1 LSYYFHMNSEH
12 LKIAFMLGIIRA
24 DKEAGITLTEHLH
37 ALEKKAFKMPWGMLA
52 APALGAGL
60 GAAISPGREEQGIA
74 MGALGGM
81 GAYAAGR
88 GLLRMPMAMGKALL
102 GARKAVPAAAGAAE
116 QVAAKAA
123 PAAAKAVGGAAASA
137 VPTAAQRAAAAAPT
151 VITPTPGGAAPA
163 SHAPAPGAKMSPWKA
178 GLMGAGAGAGAG
190 YLGSKAL
197 SPPQTTPEEQAMLD
211 QYRIQQQ
218 QQAQQQQMGSI

>member
-1 LSYYFHMNSEH
+1 MNTEH
-12 LKIAFMLGIIRA
+12 LKIAFMLGIIQA
-24 DKEAGITLTEHLH
+24 DKEAGITLTEHMR

-60 GAAISPGREEQGIA
+60 GAAVSPGREEQGIA

-88 GLLRMPMAMGKALL
+88 GMLRMPMAMGKALL
-102 GARKAVPAAAGAAE
+102 GARKAVPTAAGAAE

-123 PAAAKAVGGAAASA
+123 PVAAKAVGGAAAGA
-137 VPTAAQRAAAAAPT
+137 VPSAAQHAAAAAPT
-151 VITPTPGGAAPA
+151 VITTPAPGGAAPT
-163 SHAPAPGAKMSPWKA
+163 AKMSPWKA

-218 QQAQQQQMGSI
+218 QQVQQQQMGLI